1 MPAATALVKVTH
13 MKRRNFLTHTAAAL
27 PAAGAALPA
36 AAAQAPAKSNAP
48 LAPLALP
55 AKATAAAYANKR
67 SGFSPFTVPDYYSYA
82 DDLKIERANPGKPH
96 QGRVF
101 AAVQAHS
108 DDIPLYAGGLVAKL
122 IDEGYTGYLI
132 RISNDEAA
140 GKTLGYGVVQ
150 NEIDNAAVAQALGC
164 KKAFS
169 FYYRNHRMDDC
180 AEIEIRARLIFLFRV
195 LQVDTLITMDPYNHY
210 EENPDHLVAGRAAEA
225 ACWLS
230 GAGKDYPEH
239 YRAGLKPARVREKYY
254 HARSPNGHNLVNR
267 IVDIGPYID
276 TKVQGN
282 IANKGKGPA
291 GEAGSRLRAALAKQ
305 GKRLP
310 LLGDNDDTANAQYV
324 KHFLME
330 DWRLLGQRFGLQYAE
345 AFRYIGPEP
354 GYTEQIQKYVD
365 ANAVKL

>member
-1 MPAATALVKVTH
+1 VAGAAGAAASPAAAPQAADSQPVRK
-13 MKRRNFLTHTAAAL
+13 AAL
-27 PAAGAALPA
+27 PAGITP
-36 AAAQAPAKSNAP
+36 
-48 LAPLALP
+48 
-55 AKATAAAYANKR
+55 AAYANK
-67 SGFSPFTVPDYYSYA
+67 STGYNPFATPDYYTYT
-82 DDLKIERANPGKPH
+82 DDLTIEGNRPGKPH
-96 QGRVF
+96 QGKVF

-108 DDIPLYAGGLVAKL
+108 DDIPLFAGGLIAKL
-122 IDEGYTGYLI
+122 VDEGYTGYLI
-132 RISNDEAA
+132 RISNDESA
-140 GKTLGYGVVQ
+140 GRTLGHGVVQ
-150 NEIDNAAVAQALGC
+150 NEIDNQEVAAALGC
-164 KKAFS
+164 KKAYS

-180 AEIEIRARLIFLFRV
+180 AEIEIRARLIFLFRL
-195 LQVDTLITMDPYNHY
+195 LQVNTLIAMDPYNHY

-267 IVDIGPYID
+267 IVDISPYID
-276 TKVQGN
+276 TKVKGN
-282 IANKGKGPA
+282 VANKGKGPA
-291 GEAGSRLRAALAKQ
+291 GESGSRLRAELAKQ

-310 LLGDNDDTANAQYV
+310 ILGGNDESANHQYV

-354 GYTEQIQKYVD
+354 GYTEQIRKYVD
-365 ANAVKL
+365 ANAVTL